1 MRPLHRASLLLTP
14 CALLMMGRLDADAQL
29 TFYGAPAPS
38 DVAANVGGNESGRPA
53 LLGIFEKRPYKM
65 TFAVREGFD
74 SNVFQTKDN
83 PDSSFYTNWAAGLNY
98 SAGNSRFH
106 LQTSLGA
113 GLTYYY
119 ARPGDKLDFNGLF
132 DLNATYLA
140 TPRLTLSFD
149 TSTAYLSQPDQTIVG
164 GNNQQ
169 NGDYVYSTTTV
180 AAAYRVTETV
190 SSLTSYN
197 FATIA
202 YMQSET
208 NDQLGY
214 ISQTL
219 AQSFRWLWKPRTA
232 LVAEYRINL
241 ISYFSADL
249 GSLGNYFLAGFD
261 QTVNPRLTWSV
272 RGGLQVN
279 LNKNPVDGSSTY
291 AGPYGQSIL
300 SYQFGQG
307 SVLSWSLRYGT
318 EASGLADVSQRQTFR
333 TGLVLVRAITARIS
347 ANLAADYQGN
357 YYDQSG
363 VISSFFENVFTFSGG
378 VKFAVNRLVSLETGY
393 QFSADYAPD
402 ETSREYKRNVVFMGV
417 NTSF

>member
-1 MRPLHRASLLLTP
+1 MRPLHRASILLAA
-14 CALLMMGRLDADAQL
+14 CALLLMSRLEGVGQL
-29 TFYGAPAPS
+29 TFYGAPTPS
-38 DVAANVGGNESGRPA
+38 DVAANVGGSETGPPA
-53 LLGIFEKRPYKM
+53 LLGIFDKRPYKM

-74 SNVFQTKDN
+74 SNVFQTRDN

-98 SAGNSRFH
+98 SAGNSRFQ

-113 GLTYYY
+113 GLTCYYT
-119 ARPGDKLDFNGLF
+119 RPGDKLDFNGLF

-190 SSLTSYN
+190 SSVTSYN
-197 FATIA
+197 FATIV
-202 YMQSET
+202 YTQSDT

-214 ISQTL
+214 VSQTL

-232 LVAEYRINL
+232 LVTEYRINL

-249 GSLGNYFLAGFD
+249 GSLGNYFLVGFD

-279 LNKNPVDGSSTY
+279 LNKDPVDGSSTY
-291 AGPYGQSIL
+291 FGPYGQSIL
-300 SYQFGQG
+300 SYQFGEG

-363 VISSFFENVFTFSGG
+363 VISSFFENVFNISAG
-378 VKFAVNRLVSLETGY
+378 VKFTVNRLVSLETGY

>member
-1 MRPLHRASLLLTP
+1 MRPLHRASILLTP
-14 CALLMMGRLDADAQL
+14 CALLMMGQLEAVAQL

-38 DVAANVGGNESGRPA
+38 DVAANVGGNETGPAA
-53 LLGIFEKRPYKM
+53 LLGIFEKRPYRM

-98 SAGNSRFH
+98 SAGNSRLQ

-140 TPRLTLSFD
+140 TPRLKLSFD

-180 AAAYRVTETV
+180 AAAYRVTDTI
-190 SSLTSYN
+190 SSVTSYN
-197 FATIA
+197 FATIV
-202 YMQSET
+202 YTQSDT

-214 ISQTL
+214 VSQTL
-219 AQSFRWLWKPRTA
+219 AQSVRWLWKPRTA
-232 LVAEYRINL
+232 LVAEYRINP

-249 GSLGNYFLAGFD
+249 GSLGNYFLIGFD

-291 AGPYGQSIL
+291 FGPYGQSIL

-318 EASGLADVSQRQTFR
+318 EASGLAGVSQRQTFR

-357 YYDQSG
+357 SYDQSG
-363 VISSFFENVFTFSGG
+363 VISSFFESVLNMSAG
-378 VKFAVNRLVSLETGY
+378 VKFTVNRLVSLETGY